1 MLYELL
7 PLLKGW
13 KIYPKD
19 LEASQNPIPIKQGKT
34 YELIKATKPGWII
47 AIQVSFIGPPDTQF
61 YLEFYDPLEGYKK
74 ATISP
79 GGLLTLGF
87 DMPNPSSAYLVT
99 YDLDENFYCIA
110 FTPSYPFPFFASESK
125 PARIAIEAPKTA
137 PVYLTGYAQSIILI
151 ADAREFRN
159 SLMQVLGAKI
169 PEVLREE
176 FKKIQIVERGEDIS
190 KLAEEVKKEVK
201 KLIVERKEDV
211 RREDISKL
219 TEEVKKLREVGERIA
234 EQLSPERVIE
244 KLRKP
249 PWEVIR

>member
-1 MLYELL
+1 
-7 PLLKGW
+7 
-13 KIYPKD
+13 
-19 LEASQNPIPIKQGKT
+19 
-34 YELIKATKPGWII
+34 
-47 AIQVSFIGPPDTQF
+47 
-61 YLEFYDPLEGYKK
+61 
-74 ATISP
+74 
-79 GGLLTLGF
+79 
-87 DMPNPSSAYLVT
+87 
-99 YDLDENFYCIA
+99 
-110 FTPSYPFPFFASESK
+110 
-125 PARIAIEAPKTA
+125 
-137 PVYLTGYAQSIILI
+137 
-151 ADAREFRN
+151 
-159 SLMQVLGAKI
+159 MQVLGAKI

-201 KLIVERKEDV
+201 KLIVERKEGV